1 MVLIRLA
8 VVFFILYVIF
18 SVVRSLRRTRSA
30 KSEKLGSQRAGEEMV
45 LDPQCRSYLPRS
57 EAVAQSGK
65 YFCSRECARQYL
77 SGQSA

>member
-8 VVFFILYVIF
+8 VAFLILYVIF
-18 SVVRSLRRTRSA
+18 TVVRSLLRARSA
-30 KSEKLGSQRAGEEMV
+30 KPEKLRSDRLGEDMV

-65 YFCSRECARQYL
+65 YFCSRECARRYL
-77 SGQSA
+77 SQSG